1 VAEARQLYLSR
12 YANNKDWVDFEDF
25 SFYRMVRRGRLL
37 RPRLRSDGLGDCLR
51 IYRSQPDPLADSMD
65 EIIQHM
71 NADHKDAL
79 VLIARNATSRDKN
92 IFCGTA
98 FARAT

>member
-1 VAEARQLYLSR
+1 
-12 YANNKDWVDFEDF
+12 
-25 SFYRMVRRGRLL
+25 M
-37 RPRLRSDGLGDCLR
+37 GDCLR

-65 EIIQHM
+65 EIIQHI

-98 FARAT
+98 FARVT